1 MKKGGGGEKKW
12 REPKNDFF
20 ASMCPMSVPDTLSA
34 LIIRPRPR
42 RSLAQESFNGA
53 AAVRPQKAVLSSL
66 RSPPRLDFQWGR
78 GGEAAERKPP
88 IIMVTRPTG
97 RLQWGRG
104 GEAAERIQEAAVITK
119 RNKLQ
124 WGRGGEAAESPESG
138 AMTVASEPA
147 SMGPR
152 R

>member
-66 RSPPRLDFQWGR
+66 RSPPRLD
-78 GGEAAERKPP
+78 
-88 IIMVTRPTG
+88 
-97 RLQWGRG
+97 LQWGRG

-124 WGRGGEAAESPESG
+124 WGRGGEAAERKPPIIMVTRPTG
-138 AMTVASEPA
+138 
-147 SMGPR
+147 R
-152 R
+152 H